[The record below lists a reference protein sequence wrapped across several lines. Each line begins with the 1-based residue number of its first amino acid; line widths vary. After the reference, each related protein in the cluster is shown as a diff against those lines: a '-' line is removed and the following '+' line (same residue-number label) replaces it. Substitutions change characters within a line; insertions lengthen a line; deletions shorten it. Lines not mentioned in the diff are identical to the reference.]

1 MISNT
6 NFKLYPT
13 FTKAVQSLTQ
23 LLFLHYH
30 NVFLGPPTFKR
41 ARSFSQNSQT
51 PADHSESPTNLVKTR
66 FAAVCDSLAPAPELS
81 RARTEQQ
88 RWNETVQI

>member
-1 MISNT
+1 MISDT

-30 NVFLGPPTFKR
+30 NVFLGPPTSKR
-41 ARSFSQNSQT
+41 ARSFSQKSQT

-66 FAAVCDSLAPAPELS
+66 FAAVCDSLAPEL
-81 RARTEQQ
+81 
-88 RWNETVQI
+88 